1 MDFVALL
8 HSVMSVRVVVGVRA
22 RVWNLTGSSAL
33 HVAIFQLSAAV
44 KNFFWVAHDQMS
56 ARTAA
61 LGTAEKEGVSFLIRN
76 PQSRVV
82 TMTTADAKK
91 KRAEVGGN
99 KVEWGLHY
107 VHNFFYI
114 PQLYNWENR

>member
-1 MDFVALL
+1 M
-8 HSVMSVRVVVGVRA
+8 A
-22 RVWNLTGSSAL
+22 RSGE
-33 HVAIFQLSAAV
+33 
-44 KNFFWVAHDQMS
+44 S

-61 LGTAEKEGVSFLIRN
+61 FGTAEKEGGSFLIRN
-76 PQSRVV
+76 PQRHRVE